1 MAAREQ
7 AAGVLA
13 RVIDGASLSRVMPP
27 VQEQSSEAPLIQEL
41 VYGSLRWHFL
51 LSGLI
56 RLLLEKP
63 LRNKDR
69 DVECLLR
76 IGLYQLREMRIPAHA
91 VVNETVRETRTM
103 KKPWAKGLVNGVL
116 RRYQRDREALEQ
128 QLDTAESMAHPQWLL
143 QKLQDAYPEPWR
155 DICTANN
162 QRPPMV
168 LRVNER
174 RQTVDEY
181 LQELNRE
188 GVAAKRHP
196 VAPQALVLDKACDVF
211 SLPGFD
217 EGRVSVQDAAAQ
229 LAAGLLDLGPGM
241 RILDACAAPGGK
253 TAHILE
259 QGESSEVWALEKD
272 AARIQSLT
280 QTLSRLGLEARI
292 VEADAG
298 DVEAWWDGQPFDRI
312 LLDAPCSATGVI
324 RRHPDIRIHRRPA
337 DIDRLREEQQR
348 LLRALWP
355 LLRPGG
361 MLLYAT
367 CSILPEENVEQV
379 TMFFD
384 DRVNAREFA
393 LPLEY
398 GLKQS
403 YGRQI
408 LPGEQGMDGFFYA
421 GIRKI
426 SD

>member
-7 AAGVLA
+7 AAGLLAQVL
-13 RVIDGASLSRVMPP
+13 DGASLSRVMPP

-51 LSGLI
+51 LSGLL

-91 VVNETVRETRTM
+91 AVNETVRETRTM

-116 RRYQRDREALEQ
+116 RRYQRDRETLEQ
-128 QLDTAESMAHPQWLL
+128 QLDTAESVAHPKWLL
-143 QKLQDAYPEPWR
+143 QKLQDAYPEIWR
-155 DICTANN
+155 DVCTASN

-181 LQELNRE
+181 LQELSRK
-188 GVAAKRHP
+188 GIAAKRHP
-196 VAPQALVLDKACDVF
+196 VALQALVLDRACDVF

-241 RILDACAAPGGK
+241 RVLDACAAPGGK

-259 QGESSEVWALEKD
+259 QSESSEVWALEKD
-272 AARIQSLT
+272 GARIQSLA
-280 QTLSRLGLEARI
+280 QTLSRVGLEAKI

-298 DVEAWWDGQPFDRI
+298 DVEAWWNGQPFDRI

-324 RRHPDIRIHRRPA
+324 RRHPDIRIHRRPE

-379 TMFFD
+379 TMFLD
-384 DRVNAREFA
+384 ERVNAREFA

-398 GLKQS
+398 GLKQT
-403 YGRQI
+403 YGRQV

-421 GIRKI
+421 GITKI

>member
-1 MAAREQ
+1 MAARVQ
-7 AAGVLA
+7 AARLLAQVL
-13 RVIDGASLSRVMPP
+13 DGASLSRVMPA
-27 VQEQSSEAPLIQEL
+27 VQGHTDEAPLIQEF

-51 LSGLI
+51 LSGLL

-91 VVNETVRETRTM
+91 AVNETVRETRTM
-103 KKPWAKGLVNGVL
+103 KKPWAKGLINGVL
-116 RRYQRDREALEQ
+116 RRYQRDRDALEQ
-128 QLDTAESMAHPQWLL
+128 QLDTAESVAHPQWLL
-143 QKLQDAYPEPWR
+143 NKLQHAYPETWA
-155 DICTANN
+155 DVCTASN

-174 RQTVDEY
+174 RQSVEAY
-181 LQELNRE
+181 LQELGE
-188 GVAAKRHP
+188 AGMDAKRHP
-196 VAPQALVLDKACDVF
+196 VAPQALVLERACDVS

-241 RILDACAAPGGK
+241 RVLDACAAPGGK

-259 QGESSEVWALEKD
+259 QGESLEVWALEKD
-272 AARIQSLT
+272 GARVQSLM
-280 QTLSRLGLEARI
+280 QTLSRLGLDARV

-298 DVEAWWDGQPFDRI
+298 DVEAWWDGRPFDRI

-367 CSILPEENVEQV
+367 CSILPEENIDQV
-379 TMFFD
+379 ALFLD
-384 DRVNAREFA
+384 ERVDAREFA

-403 YGRQI
+403 SGRQI

-421 GIRKI
+421 GIIKI